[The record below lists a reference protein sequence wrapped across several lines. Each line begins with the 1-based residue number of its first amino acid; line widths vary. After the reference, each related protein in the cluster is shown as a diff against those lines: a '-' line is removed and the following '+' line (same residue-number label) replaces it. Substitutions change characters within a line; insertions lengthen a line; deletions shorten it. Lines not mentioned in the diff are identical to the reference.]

1 VEWKLTDLYDD
12 VHVREHEDRWL
23 LTYNV
28 PSELEHDGVYSVSM
42 PKNMI
47 NDFAST
53 YGYDLDDE
61 QDVKDMFEHLFNLP
75 FVREIARREGRN
87 AEASANPYEMPVET
101 AKRLAKTQVQE
112 FKQNGHRLVAVAEKV
127 AKRGAG
133 GLVTDGDIL
142 GFLRRDMLSR
152 ASKNAVNELIARKA
166 KIRNETQSAM
176 RDMALRMNASRP

>member
-1 VEWKLTDLYDD
+1 MEYELVDLHDD
-12 VHVREHEDRWL
+12 VHVNEHEDRWL

-28 PSELEHDGVYSVSM
+28 PSELVEQGVYSVSM

-61 QDVKDMFEHLFNLP
+61 QDVGDMFEHLFNLP

-87 AEASANPYEMPVET
+87 AEAAAAPYEMPVET
-101 AKRLAKTQVQE
+101 AKRLAKAQVQE
-112 FKQNGHRLVAVAEKV
+112 FKQNGHRLATFSGTV

-133 GLVTDGDIL
+133 GLVADGDIL
-142 GFLRRDMLSR
+142 GFLRSDMLSR
-152 ASKNAVNELIARKA
+152 ASKNAVDELIVRKA
-166 KIRNETQSAM
+166 EIRNETQSAM
-176 RDMALRMNASRP
+176 HAMALRMNASRS